1 MQHGI
6 DGIKIAVGV
15 IIVCVLVGLAFFVLR
30 TGKQQVN
37 QATAQL
43 VGITSEFDEPAKL
56 VYDGITCDGNE
67 VISAISKF
75 SGDDTV
81 AVRVEHK
88 NGTIDVYNGKTAG
101 TRPDGALVADAN
113 FVGITDAAVAAK
125 TNDAAANKL
134 AGVYDKSLTS
144 ASKQFINKGTS
155 WMASVQRNSDDVI
168 ACITFTQQ

>member
-1 MQHGI
+1 MEHGI

-67 VISAISKF
+67 VINTIDKF
-75 SGDDTV
+75 MKDDTV

-88 NGTIDVYNGKTAG
+88 NGHIDVYNGAG
-101 TRPDGALVADAN
+101 GTYVS
-113 FVGITDAAVAAK
+113 ITDPASVEAK
-125 TNDAAANKL
+125 PGAIDVTKL
-134 AGVYDKSLTS
+134 GGTYDKSNDS
-144 ASKQFINKGTS
+144 SNAKFINRGTS
-155 WMASVQRNSDDVI
+155 WLASVQRNSDDVI

>member
-1 MQHGI
+1 MEHGI

-67 VISAISKF
+67 VIRAIDEF
-75 SGDDTV
+75 STDDTV
-81 AVRVEHK
+81 AVIVEHK
-88 NGTIDVYNGKTAG
+88 NGSRDVYNGKTA
-101 TRPDGALVADAN
+101 TVD
-113 FVGITDAAVAAK
+113 ITDPASIGTTTQFGK
-125 TNDAAANKL
+125 YNRSN
-134 AGVYDKSLTS
+134 TS
-144 ASKQFINKGTS
+144 ASALFINKGTS
-155 WMASVQRNSDDVI
+155 WLASVQRNSDDVI
-168 ACITFTQQ
+168 ASITFTQQ